1 MESRRILLV
10 ENLATMGHVIG
21 AYLMD
26 AGFEIARVTTP
37 DEATERLDLAPP
49 DLIIFNT
56 GMPAE
61 MKSSYINQWRARAPA
76 TKILEISEYPLI
88 IAPTINPSD
97 VGAAD
102 MYVPIPF
109 DFDRLPEFV
118 AECLASGS

>member
-37 DEATERLDLAPP
+37 DEATERLELQQP

-56 GMPAE
+56 GLPAE
-61 MKSSYINQWRARAPA
+61 LKSSYINRWRAVAPA

-88 IAPTINPSD
+88 VAGGSLLASEI
-97 VGAAD
+97 GAAD
-102 MYVPIPF
+102 MYVQIPF
-109 DFDRLPEFV
+109 DFDKLPDFV
-118 AECLASGS
+118 AECLDGG

>member
-26 AGFEIARVTTP
+26 AGFEIARVRTP
-37 DEATERLDLAPP
+37 DEATERLGLQQP

-56 GMPAE
+56 GMAAE
-61 MKSSYINQWRARAPA
+61 MKSSFINQWRGIAPA

-88 IAPTINPSD
+88 ISPTVQPSE

-102 MYVPIPF
+102 MYVGIPF

-118 AECLASGS
+118 EESLAGA